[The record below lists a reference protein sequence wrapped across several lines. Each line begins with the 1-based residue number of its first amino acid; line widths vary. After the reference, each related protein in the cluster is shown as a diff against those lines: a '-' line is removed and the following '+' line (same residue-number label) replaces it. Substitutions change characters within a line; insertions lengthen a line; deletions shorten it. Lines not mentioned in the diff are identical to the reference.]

1 MFDFITECHLC
12 CGRGKTPEAFW
23 VISINDDD
31 KKETVKCFK
40 CIKSKQSAL
49 CLVHFRG
56 SMPLIKKKKQ
66 QQQREQREQNLS
78 LILSSFGLNC

>member
-1 MFDFITECHLC
+1 MFDFIIERNLYCD
-12 CGRGKTPEAFW
+12 RGKTPEAFW

-49 CLVHFRG
+49 CLVHFGG
-56 SMPLIKKKKQ
+56 SMPLIKENNNNKENKENK
-66 QQQREQREQNLS
+66 
-78 LILSSFGLNC
+78 IFH